1 MIDDAIIQRRLAAVE
16 LAQEHAAAIGL
27 VCPVC
32 TLKIAKSID
41 TFLETGEV
49 TGDHMSDD
57 DAEVEEF
64 IDDAYHDP
72 DDNVVSIDQPPK
84 KKH

>member
-1 MIDDAIIQRRLAAVE
+1 MIDDAILQRRLTAVAY
-16 LAQEHAAAIGL
+16 AQTYANNIGL

-32 TLKIAKSID
+32 TLQIAKGID

-49 TGDHMSDD
+49 TGDHMSEEP
-57 DAEVEEF
+57 EVEEF
-64 IDDAYHDP
+64 IDDAYT
-72 DDNVVSIDQPPK
+72 DDETNVVALDPK

>member
-1 MIDDAIIQRRLAAVE
+1 MIDDAITQRRLTAVAY
-16 LAQEHAAAIGL
+16 AQDYANNIGL

-32 TLKIAKSID
+32 TLKIAKGID

-49 TGDHMSDD
+49 TGDHMSEEP
-57 DAEVEEF
+57 EVEEF
-64 IDDAYHDP
+64 IDDAYHEP
-72 DDNVVSIDQPPK
+72 DTNVVSIDPK